1 MGKGVHCRN
10 DHRQLIS
17 HILIYITTSGINKY
31 FHVILANRMTTY
43 QKQQGI
49 SSGEGM
55 YGILQTLGSD
65 EEVDTGTNSELSDDD
80 YIDNVPDAD
89 VGLYE

>member
-1 MGKGVHCRN
+1 MY
-10 DHRQLIS
+10 
-17 HILIYITTSGINKY
+17 IY
-31 FHVILANRMTTY
+31 FDVILYVIARMTTY

-49 SSGEGM
+49 TGEGM

-65 EEVDTGTNSELSDDD
+65 EDVDTSTNSDLSDDG
-80 YIDNVPDAD
+80 YMDNVSDAD

>member
-1 MGKGVHCRN
+1 
-10 DHRQLIS
+10 
-17 HILIYITTSGINKY
+17 
-31 FHVILANRMTTY
+31 MTTY

-49 SSGEGM
+49 TTGEGM

-65 EEVDTGTNSELSDDD
+65 EDVDSGTNSDLSDDG
-80 YIDNVPDAD
+80 YMDNVSDAD